1 MVRAAL
7 INMGSVLIA
16 KSTVEI
22 DPARTAMLAMPMTLR
37 SRRLDSRR
45 VSYPSCRNV
54 SWVDSRTRL
63 PVDCEPVSRVR
74 KVCSLWKGGWMS
86 EPQRVRRVVSTVLP
100 TAHGTF
106 KLHGYDVIPGREH
119 LALVLGDLDGNGRNG
134 HVPLVRVHSECLT
147 GDALGSWRCDCG
159 EQLDAAMQEIA
170 REGLGVVIYLRG
182 HEGRGI
188 GLHAKLHA
196 YALQDAG
203 LDTVD
208 ANLRLGLPVDAR
220 DYDVAAA
227 ILRDLGV
234 QRIRLLSANPEKSA
248 RLNDLGIEV
257 TARLPLLVPEHAEN
271 AFYLATK
278 RNRMGHDNTRDLPD
292 VWTELLRGRV
302 PNHAAAGRES
312 ELLDR
317 YGSLVAAGPV
327 IAIAQL
333 AQSVDGFIASRTGDA
348 NYVSGEED
356 REHLH
361 RLRALVDA
369 VIVGA
374 QTVAADNPQLT
385 TRAVPG
391 PSPVRVIIDPAGRI
405 PRQARV
411 LTDGSAKT
419 LWCVA
424 FGSASPAD
432 LAPHVEVVS
441 LAADDGRFEP
451 QAVLDMLR
459 DRGLG
464 RVLVEGGG
472 RTVSDF
478 LAASVLDRLYLTTA
492 PILVGDGVPGVRFA
506 GADLIGD
513 ALTASVRRFSLGRDL
528 CTVFDFAALRHARER
543 QDVTVAKLNAHDPDS
558 ELGSA

>member
-1 MVRAAL
+1 V
-7 INMGSVLIA
+7 I
-16 KSTVEI
+16 
-22 DPARTAMLAMPMTLR
+22 
-37 SRRLDSRR
+37 
-45 VSYPSCRNV
+45 
-54 SWVDSRTRL
+54 
-63 PVDCEPVSRVR
+63 
-74 KVCSLWKGGWMS
+74 

-106 KLHGYDVIPGREH
+106 QVHGYAVEPGLEQH
-119 LALVLGDLDGNGRNG
+119 LALVLGDLAHAGSNG

-147 GDALGSWRCDCG
+147 GDAFGSWRCDCG
-159 EQLDAAMQEIA
+159 EQLDAAMREIS
-170 REGLGVVIYLRG
+170 REGLGLIIYLRG

-220 DYDVAAA
+220 DYNVAAG

-234 QRIRLLSANPEKSA
+234 RRIRLLSANPNKSA
-248 RLNDLGIEV
+248 RLGELGIEI
-257 TARLPLLVPEHAEN
+257 TARLPLRVTERAEN

-278 RNRMGHDNTRDLPD
+278 RNRMGHDNTRNLPD
-292 VWTELLRGRV
+292 VWSELLQGRV
-302 PNHAAAGRES
+302 PDQAAAGPDAV
-312 ELLDR
+312 LLDR
-317 YGSLVAAGPV
+317 YGSLVAAGST
-327 IAIAQL
+327 ITIAQL

-374 QTVAADNPQLT
+374 QTVTADDPQLT

-391 PSPVRVIIDPAGRI
+391 RSPVRVIIDPRGRI
-405 PRQARV
+405 PRKARV
-411 LTDGSAKT
+411 LTDGRAKT

-424 FGSASPAD
+424 GDFAPPPQ
-432 LAPHVEVVS
+432 LARHVEVVS
-441 LAADDGRFEP
+441 LPHEAGRFEP
-451 QAVLDMLR
+451 GAVLAMLR
-459 DRGLG
+459 ARGLG
-464 RVLVEGGG
+464 RLLVEGGG

-478 LAASVLDRLYLTTA
+478 LAAGVLDRLYLTTA
-492 PILVGDGVPGVRFA
+492 PILVGDGIPGLRFA
-506 GADLIGD
+506 GADLLAD
-513 ALTASVRRFSLGRDL
+513 ALTASVQRFSLGRDL
-528 CTVFDFAALRHARER
+528 CTVFDFAATGQPRGLSR
-543 QDVTVAKLNAHDPDS
+543 QGQEVAMSDFNPEGPEL
-558 ELGSA
+558 ELGAS